1 VFWIQKYSVLLMN
14 RSDRRRQR
22 KLDREKNGR
31 GFSAPPAS
39 QQNLL
44 DRAIEHHKAGR
55 IADAKSLYETILQ
68 TEPNHVRALYMLGIL
83 ALRVG
88 QLEHAARL
96 ISTAIQIK
104 PDVAEMHYN
113 LGKALDAMGDPNCF
127 VHFRQAVHL
136 DADHG
141 AHWEAFGNIAT
152 RLEFSNADKALLSD
166 LRLLLQRPTVRPHA
180 LARPIISALK
190 GLPQFNKILRDLDA
204 AAPGDRDV
212 FLTAPQR
219 LSQFP
224 LFLDIL
230 TLAPLN
236 DLGVERT
243 LQRLRGALLYYV
255 SHNAAD
261 AQGLAFYQALAQ
273 QTFINEYVYDVSE
286 TEEKQLGAL
295 EDKISAAFSRK
306 ENVSP
311 IALTVVGM
319 YKPLHTYDW
328 AQDVATT
335 HVADAIAD
343 LITRQITEPLVE
355 QALRDDMTSLTTI
368 DDAVS
373 LAVQDQYETNP
384 YPRWIRASVHDKAV
398 GLAES
403 FRGLPFWRQPEA
415 FAPNTPA
422 QVLIAGCGTGQQ
434 ALDVASGLIDA
445 DVLAVDLS
453 RASLAYAQRQ
463 TQKTTVDNI
472 TYAQADIMKLG
483 ELDMSFD
490 LIESVGVLHHMKT
503 PEFGWRVLTQLLR
516 PGGFMKIGLYSE
528 LARKAVVKG
537 RELIA
542 ARGYQSTPGDIRKA
556 RQEIIDSDNTDFSSL
571 LDLTDFYQLSE
582 CRDLL
587 FHVQEHRYSL
597 LQIQNIL
604 DKLGL
609 TFLGF
614 ELKSANVTTQ
624 FQTEHPKAG
633 ALSDLA
639 AWHDFEVDH
648 PDTFK
653 GMYQFWCQKKAGL
666 RP

>member
-1 VFWIQKYSVLLMN
+1 MN
-14 RSDRRRQR
+14 RSDKRRQR
-22 KLDREKNGR
+22 KLDRQKSGP

-39 QQNLL
+39 QQDLL
-44 DRAIEHHKAGR
+44 NRAIEHHKAGR
-55 IADAKSLYETILQ
+55 LADAKSLYETILKA
-68 TEPNHVRALYMLGIL
+68 EPNHVRALYMLGIL

-88 QLEHAARL
+88 QPQHAARL

-127 VHFRQAVHL
+127 VHFRHAVHL
-136 DADHG
+136 DADHD
-141 AHWEAFGNIAT
+141 AYWDAFANIAT
-152 RLEFSNADKALLSD
+152 RLEFSNADEALLSD

-180 LARPIISALK
+180 LARSIITALK
-190 GLPQFNKILRDLDA
+190 GAPEFKKILREVDDA
-204 AAPGDRDV
+204 APDDREV
-212 FLTAPQR
+212 FLSAPQK

-236 DLGVERT
+236 DLAIERSM
-243 LQRLRGALLYYV
+243 QRLRRGLLGIV
-255 SHNAAD
+255 LQDARD
-261 AQGLAFYQALAQ
+261 AQGLAFYEALAQ
-273 QTFINEYVYDVSE
+273 QAFINEYIYDAGDSE
-286 TEEKQLGAL
+286 ENQLSVL
-295 EDKISAAFSRK
+295 EDKIATELANTSD
-306 ENVSP
+306 VSP
-311 IALTVVGM
+311 VELCVLAM
-319 YKPLHTYDW
+319 YKPLHIFDW
-328 AQDVATT
+328 AQNVAET
-335 HVADAIAD
+335 HGAQTVPD
-343 LITRQITEPLVE
+343 LMTRQIAEPLNDLVVRGE
-355 QALRDDMTSLTTI
+355 IASLTGI
-368 DDAVS
+368 EDDVS
-373 LAVQDQYETNP
+373 LAVQDQYEANP
-384 YPRWIRASVHDKAV
+384 YPRWMRTATQDKAITFS
-398 GLAES
+398 ES
-403 FRGLPFWRQPEA
+403 LRGLPFWRQPDS
-415 FAPNTPA
+415 FAPNSPA

-434 ALDVASGLIDA
+434 ALDVASGLMDA

-453 RASLAYAQRQ
+453 RSSLAYARRK
-463 TQKTTVDNI
+463 TQELKVTNI

-503 PEFGWRVLTQLLR
+503 PERGWRVLTQLLR

-542 ARGYQSTPGDIRKA
+542 ARGYQSTPDDIRKA

-571 LDLTDFYQLSE
+571 LDMTDFYQLSE

-587 FHVQEHRYSL
+587 FHVQEHRFTL
-597 LQIQNIL
+597 PQIQNIL

-614 ELKSANVTTQ
+614 ELKNANVITQ

-653 GMYQFWCQKKAGL
+653 GMYQFWCQKKL
-666 RP
+666 S

>member
-1 VFWIQKYSVLLMN
+1 MN
-14 RSDRRRQR
+14 RSDKRRQR
-22 KLDREKNGR
+22 KLDRQNA
-31 GFSAPPAS
+31 APPVS
-39 QQNLL
+39 HQNLINL
-44 DRAIEHHKAGR
+44 AIQHHKAGR

-68 TEPNHVRALYMLGIL
+68 AEPNHVRALYMLGIL
-83 ALRVG
+83 ALHVG
-88 QLEHAARL
+88 QPEHAAKL

-113 LGKALDAMGDPNCF
+113 LGKALDSMGDPNCF

-136 DADHG
+136 DLEND
-141 AHWEAFGNIAT
+141 AHWTAFENIAT
-152 RLEFSNADKALLSD
+152 RLEFSNADEDLLKD

-180 LARPIISALK
+180 LARSIITALK
-190 GLPQFNKILRDLDA
+190 GLPEFKKILHDLDTA
-204 AAPGDRDV
+204 ETDDLDV
-212 FLTAPQR
+212 FLSAPQR

-236 DLGVERT
+236 DLSIERT
-243 LQRLRGALLYYV
+243 LQRLRSTLLSSV
-255 SHNAAD
+255 LNNTTD
-261 AQGLAFYQALAQ
+261 VQGLAFYQALAQ
-273 QTFINEYVYDVSE
+273 QTFINEYIYDVDE
-286 TEEKQLGAL
+286 AEEKQLSAL
-295 EDKISAAFSRK
+295 EDKLSTAFSCN
-306 ENVSP
+306 EDVSP
-311 IALTVVGM
+311 VELAVVGM
-319 YKPLHTYDW
+319 YKPLHIYSW
-328 AQDVATT
+328 ARDVATT
-335 HVADAIAD
+335 HGADVITD
-343 LITRQITEPLVE
+343 LITRQIAEPLQE
-355 QALRDDMTSLTTI
+355 KSLQDDITSLTIIEDT
-368 DDAVS
+368 VS

-398 GLAES
+398 SLAES
-403 FRGLPFWRQPEA
+403 FRTISFWRQPEA

-453 RASLAYAQRQ
+453 RSSLAYAQRQ
-463 TQKTTVDNI
+463 TQNTAVDNI

-483 ELDMSFD
+483 EIDMSFD
-490 LIESVGVLHHMKT
+490 LIESVGVLHHMET
-503 PEFGWRVLTQLLR
+503 PELGWRVLTDLLR
-516 PGGFMKIGLYSE
+516 PGGLMKIGLYSE

-542 ARGYQSTPGDIRKA
+542 VRGYQSTPGDIRKA
-556 RQEIIDSDNTDFSSL
+556 RQEIIDSNNTGFSSL

-597 LQIQNIL
+597 PQIQNIL

-624 FQTEHPKAG
+624 FQTEHPQVD

-639 AWHDFEVDH
+639 AWHDFEAKH

-653 GMYQFWCQKKAGL
+653 GMYQFWCQKNL
-666 RP
+666 D